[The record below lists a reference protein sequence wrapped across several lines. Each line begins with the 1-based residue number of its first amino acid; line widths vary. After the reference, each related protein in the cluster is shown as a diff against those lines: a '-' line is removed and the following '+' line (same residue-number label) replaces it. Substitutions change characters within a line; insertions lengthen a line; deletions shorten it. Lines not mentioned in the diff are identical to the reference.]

1 MALFAVAFPIPA
13 DKMDQWRRFTG
24 ELNGAR
30 KAEYQASRRQSGMH
44 ERAFL
49 QQTPQGDMVIVTA
62 EGEDPGAAMATFA
75 QGSDPF
81 TAWFLAQVKEIHGVD
96 LRNLPGPPPEL
107 VVDSQG

>member
-30 KAEYQASRRQSGMH
+30 KAEYKASRERVGMR

-49 QQTPQGDMVIVTA
+49 QQTPHGDMAIVTA
-62 EGEDPGAAMATFA
+62 EGENPGEAMAAFA
-75 QGSDPF
+75 RGNDPF
-81 TAWFLAQVKEIHGVD
+81 TEWFLGQVREIHGVD
-96 LRNLPGPPPEL
+96 LRNLPGPPPEMI
-107 VVDSQG
+107 VDSQG